1 MNLKNP
7 DLNLIRRIHPECG
20 FYRFMI
26 RFWICQKNAKS
37 VFGSRNPDLDFS
49 PKDAP
54 CLVRAPS
61 RRVESTAG
69 ASRHIG
75 LETEPAQRQA
85 GYLQIFLRCL
95 KYAGALL
102 LNVMVQTAMVYT
114 AISVSVY
121 VRRSGRLRELITL
134 DRLRITFTANVK
146 FKLRISK
153 NKK

>member
-1 MNLKNP
+1 M
-7 DLNLIRRIHPECG
+7 DLEIQIWIFPKRRTLP
-20 FYRFMI
+20 
-26 RFWICQKNAKS
+26 
-37 VFGSRNPDLDFS
+37 
-49 PKDAP
+49 
-54 CLVRAPS
+54 LVRAPS
-61 RRVESTAG
+61 RRVESIAG

-85 GYLQIFLRCL
+85 GYLQVFLRCL
-95 KYAGALL
+95 KYAGAPL
-102 LNVMVQTAMVYT
+102 LNVVVQTAMVYT

>member
-1 MNLKNP
+1 M
-7 DLNLIRRIHPECG
+7 
-20 FYRFMI
+20 
-26 RFWICQKNAKS
+26 
-37 VFGSRNPDLDFS
+37 
-49 PKDAP
+49 
-54 CLVRAPS
+54 RAPS

-85 GYLQIFLRCL
+85 GYLQVFLRCL
-95 KYAGALL
+95 KYAGAPL
-102 LNVMVQTAMVYT
+102 LNVVVQTAMVYT
-114 AISVSVY
+114 AISVGVGVSVY
-121 VRRSGRLRELITL
+121 VSRSGRLRELITL